1 MAAVFGV
8 IEDLA
13 RFSKDVGRERAAA
26 LDGSGLSQ
34 ELDLVPI
41 LPRLERLAVDLSGEA
56 DAEALL
62 DVQAGDEHARTA
74 RVVGPV
80 FPQGPVRRV
89 VVLTDFDLFDR
100 SLSWNRICAATFPHE
115 PMVYPSA

>member
-8 IEDLA
+8 IKNLA
-13 RFSKDVGRERAAA
+13 RFGKNVRRERAAA
-26 LDGSGLSQ
+26 FDGSRLSQ
-34 ELDLVPI
+34 KLDLVPVF
-41 LPRLERLAVDLSGEA
+41 PCLERLAVDFGWKA
-56 DAEALL
+56 HAEALL

-80 FPQGPVRRV
+80 FPQGPIRRV

-100 SLSWNRICAATFPHE
+100 SLSWNRICAAVFPHE
-115 PMVYPSA
+115 PVVYPSA